1 MSIKDRIK
9 KIETYFKEMQIVTID
24 GKQVIYVIVTFPNGW
39 IIEEDINEKYNITV
53 SSGQY
58 SGEYY
63 FCGEIDNG
71 EEAVFDAIDYNISK
85 MKAAIER
92 AKLLNEKII
101 ELKSIFSDENISLE
115 SLRNMKIIYNKHTP
129 IYDDPTTITANTEL
143 MLIKQDNTV
152 NNPDETEVKI
162 ENSAISFDKTDKKNK
177 KLTVNSN
184 E

>member
-1 MSIKDRIK
+1 
-9 KIETYFKEMQIVTID
+9 
-24 GKQVIYVIVTFPNGW
+24 
-39 IIEEDINEKYNITV
+39 
-53 SSGQY
+53 
-58 SGEYY
+58 
-63 FCGEIDNG
+63 
-71 EEAVFDAIDYNISK
+71 

>member
-1 MSIKDRIK
+1 MSIKERIK
-9 KIETYFKEMQIVTID
+9 KIDSYFKEMQIVTID
-24 GKQVIYVIVTFPNGW
+24 NKQVIYVIVKFPNGW
-39 IIEEDINEKYNITV
+39 IIEEDIEEKFNVTV
-53 SSGQY
+53 SNGAY
-58 SGEYY
+58 NNEYY

-71 EEAVFDAIDYNISK
+71 EEIVFNAIEYNITK

-115 SLRNMKIIYNKHTP
+115 SLRNMKITYNKHTP
-129 IYDDPTTITANTEL
+129 LYDDPTIITTNTEL
-143 MLIKQDNTV
+143 MLIEQNNTV
-152 NNPDETEVKI
+152 NNSSEIETKI
-162 ENSAISFDKTDKKNK
+162 ENSAINFDKVDKKNK